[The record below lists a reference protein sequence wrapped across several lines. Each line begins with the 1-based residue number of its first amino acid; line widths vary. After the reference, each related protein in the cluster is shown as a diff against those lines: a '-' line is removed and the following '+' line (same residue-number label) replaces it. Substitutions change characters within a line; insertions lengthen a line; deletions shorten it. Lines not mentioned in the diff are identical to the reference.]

1 MSEQPSGGTVLGTER
16 LVLRQFREA
25 DLDAY
30 AEMCGDAEVMR
41 YIGPGQPLGRAD
53 AWRNLALMLGHWQ
66 LRGYGLWAV
75 EERAT
80 GEMVGRIGCWNPEGW
95 PGLEVGWML
104 RRRYWGRGFAS
115 EGARAALAHAFTR
128 LGCRHVISLIRPGN
142 AASVRVAEAIGER
155 LEGHTELMGQE
166 ALVYGIRLED
176 WTATASASRP
186 SGERGQ
192 G

>member
-1 MSEQPSGGTVLGTER
+1 MSEQPAGGKVLETER

-41 YIGPGQPLGRAD
+41 HIGLGQPLGRAD

-104 RRRYWGRGFAS
+104 RRRYWGRGFAT
-115 EGARAALAHAFTR
+115 EGARAALTWAFTQ
-128 LGCRHVISLIRPGN
+128 LGCGHVISLIRPAN
-142 AASVRVAEAIGER
+142 EPSIRVAGRLGER
-155 LEGHTELMGQE
+155 LEGRVELMGQE
-166 ALVYGIRLED
+166 ALVYGIRREE
-176 WTATASASRP
+176 WETAGAS
-186 SGERGQ
+186 
-192 G
+192 